1 MATPMPTVTTT
12 RVYAEGEDI
21 TGPVAN
27 CRRPG

>member
-1 MATPMPTVTTT
+1 MATLMPTVTTT

-21 TGPVAN
+21 TGSVVD